1 MEQVIDIL
9 SGLCIAAGIVAL
21 ITGSLGLIRLP
32 DLFSR
37 THAVGMMDTAGV
49 GFIILGLIIH
59 EGFTL
64 VSVKLA
70 LVGIFLFFTSPIA
83 THAVAQVAYRAG
95 LKPILEEDRTGG
107 RSGAGQA
114 GPKARAAG
122 KAPGKAAAKKA
133 PRQES
138 CWQESPRQ
146 ESRGQA
152 LMAVTL
158 TNMLLLALLVFILVL
173 VIRTRKLFPV
183 VVLAGAYSL
192 VSAAMFVNLDAVDV
206 AFTEAAV
213 GAGISTVLFLAAMA
227 YLPGT
232 EKEPPEAKG
241 LMHILPALVVCLVG
255 GALLIAAAVELP
267 AVGDPSAPAHN
278 HVAPRYLEESG
289 SFLHI
294 PNVVTTVLASYR
306 GFDTFGETVVVFTA
320 GLGVLVLL
328 AGHTRTALRRRKD
341 DSGNTGKGGGDA

>member
-114 GPKARAAG
+114 GPKARGAG

-133 PRQES
+133 
-138 CWQESPRQ
+138 
-146 ESRGQA
+146 
-152 LMAVTL
+152 
-158 TNMLLLALLVFILVL
+158 
-173 VIRTRKLFPV
+173 
-183 VVLAGAYSL
+183 AGKK
-192 VSAAMFVNLDAVDV
+192 AAGKK
-206 AFTEAAV
+206 AA
-213 GAGISTVLFLAAMA
+213 GKKAAGKKT
-227 YLPGT
+227 PG
-232 EKEPPEAKG
+232 KK
-241 LMHILPALVVCLVG
+241 VG
-255 GALLIAAAVELP
+255 GK
-267 AVGDPSAPAHN
+267 
-278 HVAPRYLEESG
+278 R
-289 SFLHI
+289 
-294 PNVVTTVLASYR
+294 
-306 GFDTFGETVVVFTA
+306 
-320 GLGVLVLL
+320 
-328 AGHTRTALRRRKD
+328 
-341 DSGNTGKGGGDA
+341 

>member
-107 RSGAGQA
+107 SGAGQA

-133 PRQES
+133 
-138 CWQESPRQ
+138 
-146 ESRGQA
+146 
-152 LMAVTL
+152 
-158 TNMLLLALLVFILVL
+158 
-173 VIRTRKLFPV
+173 
-183 VVLAGAYSL
+183 AGKKA
-192 VSAAMFVNLDAVDV
+192 
-206 AFTEAAV
+206 
-213 GAGISTVLFLAAMA
+213 
-227 YLPGT
+227 PG
-232 EKEPPEAKG
+232 KK
-241 LMHILPALVVCLVG
+241 VG
-255 GALLIAAAVELP
+255 GK
-267 AVGDPSAPAHN
+267 
-278 HVAPRYLEESG
+278 R
-289 SFLHI
+289 
-294 PNVVTTVLASYR
+294 
-306 GFDTFGETVVVFTA
+306 
-320 GLGVLVLL
+320 
-328 AGHTRTALRRRKD
+328 
-341 DSGNTGKGGGDA
+341 

>member
-1 MEQVIDIL
+1 
-9 SGLCIAAGIVAL
+9 
-21 ITGSLGLIRLP
+21 
-32 DLFSR
+32 
-37 THAVGMMDTAGV
+37 
-49 GFIILGLIIH
+49 
-59 EGFTL
+59 
-64 VSVKLA
+64 
-70 LVGIFLFFTSPIA
+70 
-83 THAVAQVAYRAG
+83 
-95 LKPILEEDRTGG
+95 
-107 RSGAGQA
+107 
-114 GPKARAAG
+114 
-122 KAPGKAAAKKA
+122 
-133 PRQES
+133 
-138 CWQESPRQ
+138 
-146 ESRGQA
+146 
-152 LMAVTL
+152 MAVTL
-158 TNMLLLALLVFILVL
+158 TNALLLALLVFILVL

-232 EKEPPEAKG
+232 EKETPETKG
-241 LMHILPALVVCLVG
+241 LMHILPALVVCFAG

-267 AVGDPSAPAHN
+267 AVGDPTAPAHN

-328 AGHTRTALRRRKD
+328 AGHTRTAMRRRKD
-341 DSGNTGKGGGDA
+341 DAGSTRKANSGKANSGRGGGDA

>member
-114 GPKARAAG
+114 GPKTRAAG

-133 PRQES
+133 VGKKAS
-138 CWQESPRQ
+138 
-146 ESRGQA
+146 A
-152 LMAVTL
+152 KKA
-158 TNMLLLALLVFILVL
+158 
-173 VIRTRKLFPV
+173 
-183 VVLAGAYSL
+183 AGKKAPGKKAS
-192 VSAAMFVNLDAVDV
+192 
-206 AFTEAAV
+206 
-213 GAGISTVLFLAAMA
+213 GKKAG
-227 YLPGT
+227 
-232 EKEPPEAKG
+232 
-241 LMHILPALVVCLVG
+241 
-255 GALLIAAAVELP
+255 
-267 AVGDPSAPAHN
+267 
-278 HVAPRYLEESG
+278 
-289 SFLHI
+289 
-294 PNVVTTVLASYR
+294 
-306 GFDTFGETVVVFTA
+306 
-320 GLGVLVLL
+320 
-328 AGHTRTALRRRKD
+328 
-341 DSGNTGKGGGDA
+341 GKR